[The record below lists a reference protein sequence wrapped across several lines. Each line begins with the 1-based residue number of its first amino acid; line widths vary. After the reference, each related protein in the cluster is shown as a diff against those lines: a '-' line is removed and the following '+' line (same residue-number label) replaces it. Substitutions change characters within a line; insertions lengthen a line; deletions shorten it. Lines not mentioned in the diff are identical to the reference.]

1 MGDLA
6 GLQLQGLLQLFSLG
20 TWILDMMTNDDKWW
34 QMMIDVDW
42 SIGQPNSTWRFK
54 QQTWISLYYD
64 LSNIH
69 TQISPRT
76 GLATF
81 HGIFHVGGRLST
93 IKQHLK
99 RQSNQSSQGQVRSNL
114 PDLPHLEANI
124 MANIHSSSIPDPTFF
139 HMPEPQP
146 QATTP
151 TQPPYPYPHPLPH
164 SPQSQ
169 PPTRP
174 YQASWSFT
182 FPSAFDLATNS
193 RSVFCASCAASTFCA
208 RCAELRAAFKAAA
221 WVQGRMAWDGDCF
234 VTFCSKSS

>member
-146 QATTP
+146 QE
-151 TQPPYPYPHPLPH
+151 
-164 SPQSQ
+164 
-169 PPTRP
+169 
-174 YQASWSFT
+174 
-182 FPSAFDLATNS
+182 
-193 RSVFCASCAASTFCA
+193 V
-208 RCAELRAAFKAAA
+208 
-221 WVQGRMAWDGDCF
+221 
-234 VTFCSKSS
+234 

>member
-99 RQSNQSSQGQVRSNL
+99 RQSNQSSQGQVKLTRSSPIWKLTLQEGSRTEPRTGNRTARTGNR
-114 PDLPHLEANI
+114 PETGSWETEPNRTAN
-124 MANIHSSSIPDPTFF
+124 
-139 HMPEPQP
+139 
-146 QATTP
+146 
-151 TQPPYPYPHPLPH
+151 
-164 SPQSQ
+164 
-169 PPTRP
+169 
-174 YQASWSFT
+174 
-182 FPSAFDLATNS
+182 
-193 RSVFCASCAASTFCA
+193 V
-208 RCAELRAAFKAAA
+208 
-221 WVQGRMAWDGDCF
+221 
-234 VTFCSKSS
+234 